1 MRNFT
6 VARIWG
12 IPIRINVSLLVFLP
26 VLAWLIGSGGQI
38 SAYEG
43 FIEGLTGVG
52 FDPGVLEAGSNPW
65 IIGVAAGVGL
75 FVSVLLHELGHSWVA
90 LRYGLSIESITL
102 WILGGLAALSEIP
115 REWDREFRIA
125 IAGPITSV
133 LVAGASYAALFATP
147 SSLPV
152 VRFVFGWLAITNVA
166 LAVFNMLPAFPM
178 DGGRI
183 LRALL
188 ARNRPYLSATRIAA
202 RIGVVFAVLFAVVGV
217 LAFDVIMLLLAFFI
231 YGAATTESRSVMM
244 DELLDG
250 LAVRDVMSGDQ
261 EPISAG
267 SSVADLTGRMFRDRR
282 TVYPVSDGGTVVG
295 VVTLGDL
302 RSVAEGDREST
313 TVGSVAREVPR
324 VDANADAFEALAS
337 FDRSREGH
345 ALVEEHGSVV
355 GVLTREDYGRV
366 LALRR
371 EVGPAVLTR
380 HAQ

>member
-43 FIEGLTGVG
+43 VIEGLTGVE
-52 FDPGVLEAGSNPW
+52 FDPGTLEAGTTPW

-75 FVSVLLHELGHSWVA
+75 FASVLLHELGHSWVA
-90 LRYGLSIESITL
+90 MRYGLSIESITL
-102 WILGGLAALSEIP
+102 WILGGLAALSAIP
-115 REWDREFRIA
+115 REWDREFWIA

-133 LVAGASYAALFATP
+133 LVAGVSYVALLATP

-188 ARNRPYLSATRIAA
+188 ARNRSYAGATRIAG

-217 LAFDVIMLLLAFFI
+217 MAFDVILLLLAFFI
-231 YGAATTESRSVMM
+231 YGAATTESRTVLI
-244 DELLDG
+244 DELLEG
-250 LAVRDVMSGDQ
+250 LTVGDVATRDAEAVPAD
-261 EPISAG
+261 
-267 SSVADLTGRMFRDRR
+267 SSVAELVNRMLRDRR
-282 TVYPVSDGGTVVG
+282 TSYPVRVDGSVTS
-295 VVTLGDL
+295 VVTLSDL
-302 RSVAEGDREST
+302 RSVSEGDRET
-313 TVGSVAREVPR
+313 TSVRSVAREVPR
-324 VDANADAFEALAS
+324 VESSTDAFEALAT
-337 FDRSREGH
+337 FNRADGGR
-345 ALVEEHGSVV
+345 ALVEENGDVV
-355 GVLTREDYGRV
+355 GVLSQEDYSRV
-366 LALRR
+366 LAMRR
-371 EVGPAVLTR
+371 DIGGTLPTR
-380 HAQ
+380 VPQ